1 MKIKTL
7 AALCKKAGVFYLY
20 DRITDDGEVAE
31 QWLGN
36 GGAVYPLHGLPYM
49 QENNL
54 FTLFDITDKQQ
65 DKIYFRHE
73 HLPTTAINFED
84 VDPKESILDR
94 EKLTIGHAG
103 RVLRPLQTRRGLV
116 FIDTAALQPLADLAD
131 TLELYERE
139 TEAGGTYIAAKSG
152 FMLVGVIMPYNIIE
166 KGFVE
171 QVESLAKQCRIA
183 FEAKERARAVAV
195 EDQQQTTII

>member
-1 MKIKTL
+1 MG
-7 AALCKKAGVFYLY
+7 A
-20 DRITDDGEVAE
+20 
-31 QWLGN
+31 
-36 GGAVYPLHGLPYM
+36 GGAVFPLHGLPYM

-54 FTLFDITDKQQ
+54 FALFDITDKQQ
-65 DKIYFRHE
+65 EKIYFRHE
-73 HLPTTAINFED
+73 QLPTKAINFED
-84 VDPKESILDR
+84 MDPNESILDR

-103 RVLRPLQTRRGLV
+103 KVLRPLQTRHGLV
-116 FIDTAALQPLADLAD
+116 FIDTAQLQPLADLAD

-152 FMLVGVIMPYNIIE
+152 FMLVGVITPYNIIE

-171 QVESLAKQCRIA
+171 QVENLAKQCRVA
-183 FEAKERARAVAV
+183 FEAKERARAVAA

>member
-1 MKIKTL
+1 MTASRMMERLRSNGWAPEAQYSLCTGCHTCRKTTFSL
-7 AALCKKAGVFYLY
+7 SLIS
-20 DRITDDGEVAE
+20 RISSR
-31 QWLGN
+31 
-36 GGAVYPLHGLPYM
+36 
-49 QENNL
+49 
-54 FTLFDITDKQQ
+54 K
-65 DKIYFRHE
+65 KIYFRHE
-73 HLPTTAINFED
+73 QLPTKAINFED
-84 VDPKESILDR
+84 MDPKENILDR

-103 RVLRPLQTRRGLV
+103 KVLRPLQTRRGLV
-116 FIDTAALQPLADLAD
+116 FIDTAQLQPLADLVD

-171 QVESLAKQCRIA
+171 QVESLAKQCRVA
-183 FEAKERARAVAV
+183 FEAKERARAVAA

>member
-1 MKIKTL
+1 M
-7 AALCKKAGVFYLY
+7 
-20 DRITDDGEVAE
+20 
-31 QWLGN
+31 
-36 GGAVYPLHGLPYM
+36 
-49 QENNL
+49 
-54 FTLFDITDKQQ
+54 
-65 DKIYFRHE
+65 
-73 HLPTTAINFED
+73 
-84 VDPKESILDR
+84 
-94 EKLTIGHAG
+94 
-103 RVLRPLQTRRGLV
+103 V

-171 QVESLAKQCRIA
+171 QVESLAKQCRVA
-183 FEAKERARAVAV
+183 FEAKERARAVAA